1 MSNNNNKGKKSNT
14 RESFLENKLRDS
26 NIKHSTGKD
35 IKVISRNYINGN
47 VKNNTESKK
56 ISKQITKLHIVDK
69 NNKDNDEKNNKDEE
83 KKIEDNEEN
92 KDENEKENIEENLT
106 DRLKENLP
114 GWNETHK
121 LQEKIKQLEE
131 QITLINTEHLKD
143 IQKYKDEIEKKV
155 KEIKQLL
162 HTNNS
167 LKNSLEVLTQRLDK
181 ILVNSNQQ
189 KLKINKIINN
199 NNEDLQHQLDIKEK
213 ELKNQQQLINIL
225 TKDNKNIRNMLN
237 TLNNLGIDEKNINFT
252 EKIQQQYQEIQVLK
266 KNLKEYKLKLEQK
279 QASTQKEKK
288 EDVSSKE
295 VNLSTEEDNSNIKK
309 KHNFFLQKNK
319 KIKLNSLSSASSAY
333 NIHKFN
339 KFTNKSQSCE
349 TNKNTKKKFNYKG
362 INSSF
367 GNISSI
373 NNNEAAA
380 IFTEEE
386 IMNIKNCFY
395 DEQKYEN
402 FMNKI
407 NILEKATK
415 SKEKEMNMKIKL
427 IENKLKEKE
436 NELIELKKQ
445 AKEKESK
452 IFILSMQNKELKKNK
467 DELINKINFMA
478 ETLNE
483 LDQKNQKILQ
493 KNEQIRNSIFNID
506 GIIEAKSKEG
516 KTIPLL
522 KQVKSGSISLEK
534 SPKKNGNDSVNQSS
548 GEEKNSYKY
557 SIISDEIGGAN

>member
-92 KDENEKENIEENLT
+92 KDENEKENNEENLT

-225 TKDNKNIRNMLN
+225 TKDNKNIRNI
-237 TLNNLGIDEKNINFT
+237 LNNLNNFGINENNINLT
-252 EKIQQQYQEIQVLK
+252 EKIQQQYQEIQNLQ
-266 KNLKEYKLKLEQK
+266 KNLKELKLKLEQK
-279 QASTQKEKK
+279 QNSTHSNI
-288 EDVSSKE
+288 DSKDI
-295 VNLSTEEDNSNIKK
+295 NFNTDEDNSIQKK
-309 KHNFFLQKNK
+309 SNFFLNSNK
-319 KIKLNSLSSASSAY
+319 KIKLNSFSRAGSSF
-333 NIHKFN
+333 NIHKIN
-339 KFTNKSQSCE
+339 KFTNISQSLDK
-349 TNKNTKKKFNYKG
+349 TKDKKKMVYRG
-362 INSSF
+362 LNSS
-367 GNISSI
+367 NSVTS
-373 NNNEAAA
+373 NVEA
-380 IFTEEE
+380 IFTNEE
-386 IMNIKNCFY
+386 INTIKNSFY
-395 DEQKYEN
+395 DEKKYES
-402 FMNKI
+402 FINKI